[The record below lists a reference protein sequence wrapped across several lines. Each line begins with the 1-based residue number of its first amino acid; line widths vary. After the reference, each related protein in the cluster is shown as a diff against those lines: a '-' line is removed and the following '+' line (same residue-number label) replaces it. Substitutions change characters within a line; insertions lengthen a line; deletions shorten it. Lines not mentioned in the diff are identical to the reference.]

1 MDIHQ
6 LKTFV
11 AVAQAGTITRASEL
25 LHLSQPA
32 VSAHIKSLEETL
44 GLSLF
49 ERTAKGMS
57 LSHEGTRLL
66 VKAEKALAVHQEMLD
81 EAQRIKGNLTGT
93 LRLGAGSNSN
103 HEAIGKLL
111 TAFSARWPLVE
122 VTFKHG
128 TSLEILAGLRD
139 GSLDAG
145 FYNEA
150 GEAPSDLLA
159 VEISKFKIFVT
170 SAPGLVETEARGDFR
185 ALAELPW
192 IYPTASACC
201 GRAAESLFQAHG
213 VKPQRIISVDREDLT
228 RTLVASG
235 LGVGLLHEAT
245 ARKAELRGELDV
257 LLESPNLVR
266 ILFVHRA
273 SRASDPLLEAARWIL
288 RPEEVSSQPG

>member
-11 AVAQAGTITRASEL
+11 AVARAGTITRASEA

-32 VSAHIKSLEETL
+32 VSAHIKSLEEAL
-44 GLSLF
+44 GLALF
-49 ERTAKGMS
+49 ERTARGMS
-57 LSHEGTRLL
+57 LSHEGSRLL
-66 VKAEKALAVHQEMLD
+66 AKAENALAVHQEMLD
-81 EAQRIKGNLTGT
+81 EAKRIKRHLTGT

-111 TAFSARWPLVE
+111 TEFSARSPEVE
-122 VTFKHG
+122 VTLRHG
-128 TSLEILAGLRD
+128 TSAEILAGIRD

-150 GEAPSDLLA
+150 GQAPGDLA
-159 VEISKFKIFVT
+159 TVEISEFKIFVAG
-170 SAPGLVETEARGDFR
+170 APGLVAAEHRTDFG

-201 GRAAESLFQAHG
+201 GRAAAGLFQTHR
-213 VKPQRIISVDREDLT
+213 VKPRRIISVDREDRT

-235 LGVGLLHEAT
+235 MGGGLLHEGT
-245 ARKAELRGELDV
+245 AVKAQLRGELE
-257 LLESPNLVR
+257 LLLQSPNLVR
-266 ILFVHRA
+266 ILFAHRA
-273 SRASDPLLEAARWIL
+273 SRVGDPLLDAATWIL
-288 RPEEVSSQPG
+288 RRDRS